1 MSVPASM
8 SFAVIVKIRRWE
20 ISEAFVFSDNGNRL
34 GTRKRKLRL
43 GDFRKINLCIAVG
56 FHVRKKPDF
65 LDCGAFISVLFR
77 THVTVYYSL

>member
-65 LDCGAFISVLFR
+65 WIVVHLFL
-77 THVTVYYSL
+77 SCLEPM